1 MTSQPF
7 IDRLPAWV
15 FWPLFVALLASSVG
29 SAVGLYLLNSSSESI
44 PPHEQAPHEQDRHE
58 QL

>member
-15 FWPLFVALLASSVG
+15 FWPLFAAILASSIG
-29 SAVGLYLLNSSSESI
+29 SAVGLYLLNSSPESI
-44 PPHEQAPHEQDRHE
+44 TPHEQAPHEQDRHE
-58 QL
+58 

>member
-7 IDRLPAWV
+7 TDRLPAWV
-15 FWPLFVALLASSVG
+15 FWPLFAALLASSAG
-29 SAVGLYLLNSSSESI
+29 SAVGLYLLNSSPEPVNS
-44 PPHEQAPHEQDRHE
+44 HE